1 LAFPHLFVVY
11 DIALTYI
18 IYYEDVKM
26 VLAEF
31 LEILE
36 ESSLKLKTYT
46 MKRRRD

>member
-1 LAFPHLFVVY
+1 
-11 DIALTYI
+11 
-18 IYYEDVKM
+18 M